1 MHRDAQQGER
11 TVIEKEVKPRER
23 HVRQQGIGRETEAI
37 VDKLKR
43 ELGTVVTHGVFGRAI
58 EIGQAIVAA
67 RHQALVEFPRKEE
80 GGKTDG
86 ENRRENHQQEPNHFA
101 GGLVFEG
108 DGRPHVFGRYF
119 FNAIALIAQEIGTCV
134 FG

>member
-23 HVRQQGIGRETEAI
+23 HIGQQGIGRETEAI

-67 RHQALVEFPRKEE
+67 RHQALV
-80 GGKTDG
+80 
-86 ENRRENHQQEPNHFA
+86 
-101 GGLVFEG
+101 
-108 DGRPHVFGRYF
+108 
-119 FNAIALIAQEIGTCV
+119 
-134 FG
+134 